1 MFSQLKYFS
10 IILSIVLLANCATT
24 GGLNYS
30 NFLKVKDG
38 MSQEEVIDILGEPT
52 DITSVNLS
60 TGGLGSLFGLGD
72 VSGTNM
78 IWAVGG
84 AKANVIFVGN
94 KVKSSNFT
102 TQF

>member
-1 MFSQLKYFS
+1 MFSQYKPLMM
-10 IILSIVLLANCATT
+10 ILLITLLASCATT
-24 GGLNYS
+24 GSLNYS
-30 NFLKVKDG
+30 NFLQVKEG
-38 MSQEEVIDILGEPT
+38 MSQEEVIDILGEPS

-60 TGGLGSLFGLGD
+60 TGGLGGLLGLGD

-78 IWAVGG
+78 IWATGG
-84 AKANVIFVGN
+84 AKANVVFVGN